1 MITVSVYFPLFQTMP
16 GVGPSKLQPESNIA
30 GSVPD
35 TSTCEENASDE
46 KTKPPTSL
54 GGARSKSVSAVRAA
68 GSASSVARR
77 GSIKVPTLL
86 DLFL

>member
-1 MITVSVYFPLFQTMP
+1 MVSESVYVAVFQTMP
-16 GVGPSKLQPESNIA
+16 GVGPGPSKLQPESNIA

-35 TSTCEENASDE
+35 TSTCEVDTTDE

-54 GGARSKSVSAVRAA
+54 GGARSKSVNAVRAA

-77 GSIKVPTLL
+77 GSIKVRA
-86 DLFL
+86 